1 MTLLEKYRNRISVA
15 ESVYRKSNGT
25 PMDMNRKLIIAKA
38 LENTE
43 KFLNEAFDNSTGTQ
57 RSDMGMY
64 KKFALNLINVALPNL
79 IAPELVIVHSMD
91 SMSGY
96 KL

>member
-1 MTLLEKYRNRISVA
+1 MNLLEKYKNRMSVA
-15 ESVYRKSNGT
+15 ESIYRKSNGT

-64 KKFALNLINVALPNL
+64 KKFAL
-79 IAPELVIVHSMD
+79 
-91 SMSGY
+91 
-96 KL
+96 

>member
-1 MTLLEKYRNRISVA
+1 MNLLEKYKNRMSVA

-25 PMDMNRKLIIAKA
+25 AMDMNRKLIIAKA

-64 KKFALNLINVALPNL
+64 KRFAL
-79 IAPELVIVHSMD
+79 
-91 SMSGY
+91 
-96 KL
+96 

>member
-1 MTLLEKYRNRISVA
+1 MTLLEKYKNRISVA

-64 KKFALNLINVALPNL
+64 KKFAL
-79 IAPELVIVHSMD
+79 
-91 SMSGY
+91 
-96 KL
+96 

>member
-1 MTLLEKYRNRISVA
+1 MTLLEKYKNRMSVA
-15 ESVYRKSNGT
+15 ESIYRKSNGT

-64 KKFALNLINVALPNL
+64 KRFALNLINVALN
-79 IAPELVIVHSMD
+79 
-91 SMSGY
+91 
-96 KL
+96 

>member
-1 MTLLEKYRNRISVA
+1 MNLLEKYKNRMSVA
-15 ESVYRKSNGT
+15 ESIYRKSNGT

-64 KKFALNLINVALPNL
+64 KRFALNLINVALN
-79 IAPELVIVHSMD
+79 
-91 SMSGY
+91 
-96 KL
+96 